1 MPSRSRHMSALIRF
15 WKLGRVCDPQRRTAC
30 RSSVRAR
37 FRACITQ
44 RDITG
49 MVCCWRPL
57 LRQSFR
63 ILSRDESPRSL
74 LILTA
79 RRDLRRNTDRNL
91 RAFVSLWFIP
101 SCIIFDVMSSIAD
114 KVIRGERLSFEE
126 GVELYRSNDILALGH
141 LANHTRERLNGNLV
155 YYNVNRHINYTN
167 VCVIDCQL
175 CQGAYARKPGQEGG
189 YTMQLE
195 QVFHFAEQES
205 SDSLT
210 EFHIVGGLNPDL
222 PFDYYLDLLRGL
234 NQRFPSVHLKA
245 FTMVELDFFT
255 KITRR
260 PLDRVIQ
267 ELHTAGMDS
276 CPGGGAEIFAE
287 RARPLIAGHK
297 ISGTRWLEVART
309 VHKMGIRS
317 NATMLYGH
325 IETMEERVD
334 HLARLRELQDETG
347 GFNCFIPLAFHPEHT
362 VYANL
367 PPTTGLD
374 DLKTIAV
381 SRLILDN
388 FSHIKAYWITLTPS
402 LAQIAL
408 GFGAD
413 DLDGTIIEERI
424 IHGAGTP
431 TDCGMTRKGIEKLIR
446 DAGRTPVERDT
457 LYNPIQRVSELV

>member
-1 MPSRSRHMSALIRF
+1 MANWSALEE
-15 WKLGRVCDPQRRTAC
+15 K
-30 RSSVRAR
+30 VR
-37 FRACITQ
+37 
-44 RDITG
+44 
-49 MVCCWRPL
+49 
-57 LRQSFR
+57 
-63 ILSRDESPRSL
+63 
-74 LILTA
+74 
-79 RRDLRRNTDRNL
+79 
-91 RAFVSLWFIP
+91 
-101 SCIIFDVMSSIAD
+101 
-114 KVIRGERLSFEE
+114 RGERLSFEE
-126 GVELYRSNDILALGH
+126 GAELYHSNDIVALGR
-141 LANHTRERLNGNLV
+141 LANQTRERLNGDKV

-189 YTMQLE
+189 YTMQLQ
-195 QVFHFAEQES
+195 QVFHFAEQEY

-210 EFHIVGGLNPDL
+210 EFHIVGGLNPEL

-234 NQRFPSVHLKA
+234 KKRFPSVHLKA

-260 PLDRVIQ
+260 PLEWVIEQ
-267 ELHTAGMDS
+267 LRDAGMGS

-297 ISGTRWLEVART
+297 ISGARWLEVART
-309 VHKMGIRS
+309 VHRMGIHS

-325 IETMEERVD
+325 IETLEERVD
-334 HLARLRELQDETG
+334 HLVRLRELQDETG

-362 VYANL
+362 VYAHL
-367 PPTTGLD
+367 PTTTGMD

-381 SRLILDN
+381 SRLMLDN
-388 FSHIKAYWITLTPS
+388 FPHIKAYWVTLTPS

-408 GFGAD
+408 RFGAD

-431 TDCGMTRKGIEKLIR
+431 TSLGMTRASIERLIR

-457 LYNPIQRVSELV
+457 LYHPVQSCAVQT

>member
-1 MPSRSRHMSALIRF
+1 MHAI
-15 WKLGRVCDPQRRTAC
+15 Q
-30 RSSVRAR
+30 
-37 FRACITQ
+37 
-44 RDITG
+44 
-49 MVCCWRPL
+49 
-57 LRQSFR
+57 
-63 ILSRDESPRSL
+63 
-74 LILTA
+74 
-79 RRDLRRNTDRNL
+79 
-91 RAFVSLWFIP
+91 
-101 SCIIFDVMSSIAD
+101 D
-114 KVIRGERLSFEE
+114 KVYRGERLSFDE
-126 GVELYRSNDILALGH
+126 GVELYRSNDIVAVGR
-141 LANHTRERLNGNLV
+141 LANYVRERKNGDLA

-195 QVFHFAEQES
+195 QVFHFAEQEY

-234 NQRFPSVHLKA
+234 KGRFPSVHLKA

-255 KITRR
+255 KITRK
-260 PLDRVIQ
+260 PLEWVIEQ
-267 ELHTAGMDS
+267 LRDAGMGS

-297 ISGTRWLEVART
+297 ISGARWLEVAGA
-309 VHKMGIRS
+309 VHRMNIRS
-317 NATMLYGH
+317 NATMHYGH
-325 IETMEERVD
+325 IETLEERVD
-334 HLARLRELQDETG
+334 HLVRLRELQDQTG

-362 VYANL
+362 VYAHL
-367 PPTTGLD
+367 PTTTGVD

-381 SRLILDN
+381 SRLLLDN
-388 FSHIKAYWITLTPS
+388 FPHIKAYWVTLTPA

-408 GFGAD
+408 RFGAD

-431 TDCGMTRKGIEKLIR
+431 TSQGMTRTAIERLIR

-457 LYNPIQRVSELV
+457 LYNPVAAPAGAKA